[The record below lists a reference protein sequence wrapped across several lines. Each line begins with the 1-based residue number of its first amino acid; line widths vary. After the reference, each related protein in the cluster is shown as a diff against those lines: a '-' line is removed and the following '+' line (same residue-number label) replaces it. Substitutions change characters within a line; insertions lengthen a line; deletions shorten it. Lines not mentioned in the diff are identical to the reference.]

1 MKATLAKIL
10 GLFFSLSVL
19 MMMSCE
25 GPEGPQGPEGP
36 KGEDGKDMAINCMD
50 CHDETTLLKAKMMQY
65 ENSSHYMG
73 TSFARA
79 SSASCAACHSNEG
92 FNKLIAEGA
101 DAVEGVAEPTPVACR
116 TCHEIHETY
125 TISDYALKGTADFNL
140 VGDQTNNATVDMGK
154 GNLCGKCHQTRDR
167 GYGIVVDSPSTD
179 SINISSSHWGPHYG
193 AQTNI
198 LVGKGGV
205 EIGDG
210 FVSEHSHAS
219 LSPDGCVSC
228 HANTGDHTFKANID
242 ACQKCH
248 ANAEDFAYRGFQ
260 ESIKTLIAELEGKLV
275 AAGLLEV
282 EHEGEKGHPIA
293 GVKATHNQAG
303 ALFNY
308 FLIYDDGSKGLHN
321 PPYAKKLLENSIAV
335 FN

>member
-1 MKATLAKIL
+1 M
-10 GLFFSLSVL
+10 F
-19 MMMSCE
+19 
-25 GPEGPQGPEGP
+25 
-36 KGEDGKDMAINCMD
+36 
-50 CHDETTLLKAKMMQY
+50 Y
-65 ENSSHYMG
+65 
-73 TSFARA
+73 
-79 SSASCAACHSNEG
+79 
-92 FNKLIAEGA
+92 
-101 DAVEGVAEPTPVACR
+101 
-116 TCHEIHETY
+116 
-125 TISDYALKGTADFNL
+125 
-140 VGDQTNNATVDMGK
+140 
-154 GNLCGKCHQTRDR
+154 
-167 GYGIVVDSPSTD
+167 

-198 LVGKGGV
+198 FVGKGGV

-219 LSPDGCVSC
+219 VADGCVSC

-248 ANAEDFAYRGFQ
+248 ATAEDFAYRGFQ
-260 ESIKTLIAELEGKLV
+260 ESMETLIAELEGKLV

-282 EHEGEKGHPIA
+282 EHPGEKGHPIA